1 MMRKGSFQA
10 VPTMFVSRSG
20 SALRRSWIKEFTA
33 KVAVVTG
40 AASGI
45 GLALAH
51 HCLGLGMR
59 VMLADVNAAGL
70 SKACTELAGSGAD
83 IRQCR
88 VDVADARQVEVLAE
102 KTFDEFGQVDLLF
115 NNAGVLETGVAWQEK
130 PQVADRL
137 FRINV
142 LGVVH
147 GLQSFV
153 PPMLAQ
159 GTPSHIVNTASAAV
173 ILLAPMLGL
182 YTASKMAV
190 RGLTET
196 LRLELKAM
204 NAPIKVSMLC
214 PGPVLTAMTAD
225 AAPGDAQPHSA
236 QDSDLAAMNAAAGGL
251 EYMDPAKVA
260 DITFEAIQED
270 RFWIFTHPE
279 MLAEDLLPRD

>member
-1 MMRKGSFQA
+1 MREGKNFEA
-10 VPTMFVSRSG
+10 VPARFAPQSG
-20 SALRRSWIKEFTA
+20 STPRRSQIREFA
-33 KVAVVTG
+33 EKVAVVTG

-45 GLALAH
+45 GLALAR

-83 IRQCR
+83 IRHCR
-88 VDVADARQVEVLAE
+88 VDVADARQVEALAE
-102 KTFDEFGQVDLLF
+102 KTFDEFGQVNLLF

-137 FRINV
+137 FSINV

-153 PPMLAQ
+153 PRMLAQ

-196 LRLELKAM
+196 LRLELKAR
-204 NAPIKVSMLC
+204 NAPIGVSLLC

-225 AAPGDAQPHSA
+225 AARGDAQPHSA

-260 DITFEAIQED
+260 EITLEAIQED

-279 MLAEDLLPRD
+279 MLAEELLPRD